1 MTSKAERRRL
11 NDVASINGFGNGANA
26 SLIAP
31 ISGYV
36 ICKHIYNDSY
46 VSDDNNDEAAI
57 EIADLRRVWVI
68 ADVYESDIAKIRA
81 GAPVSVT
88 TMAYPDE
95 ISYGKIDKV
104 YSVLDRES
112 KTMKVRVCLDNP
124 DGKLKPGIFANVRMS
139 LSQQGLRMPAVPAK
153 AVIFLSGKE
162 YVMVQTGKNRYE
174 RREVSVAHASSDRS
188 FISSGLTAGEKV
200 VTQNALLYFNASF
213 NE

>member
-1 MTSKAERRRL
+1 
-11 NDVASINGFGNGANA
+11 
-26 SLIAP
+26 
-31 ISGYV
+31 
-36 ICKHIYNDSY
+36 
-46 VSDDNNDEAAI
+46 
-57 EIADLRRVWVI
+57 
-68 ADVYESDIAKIRA
+68 
-81 GAPVSVT
+81 
-88 TMAYPDE
+88 MAYPDE
-95 ISYGKIDKV
+95 ISYGKIDRV

-162 YVMVQTGKNRYE
+162 YVMVQTAENRYE
-174 RREVSVAHASSDRS
+174 RREVSVAHTSSDRS

-200 VTQNALLYFNASF
+200 VTRNALLFFNASV